1 MLVSRRENQ
10 TAHDRCVDKLAQRL
24 SHDGWM
30 VEAHVSEWPKPAYIK
45 EFMPDI
51 RARRNDSTMIIEVE
65 TEDTIISDADQQ
77 DAFRRYAAENPGVA
91 FFLYLAKDDLT
102 CVYIKE

>member
-10 TAHDRCVDKLAQRL
+10 TAHDMCVDKLARRL

-51 RARRNDSTMIIEVE
+51 RAQRNDSTMIIEVE

-91 FFLYLAKDDLT
+91 FFLYLAKDNFT